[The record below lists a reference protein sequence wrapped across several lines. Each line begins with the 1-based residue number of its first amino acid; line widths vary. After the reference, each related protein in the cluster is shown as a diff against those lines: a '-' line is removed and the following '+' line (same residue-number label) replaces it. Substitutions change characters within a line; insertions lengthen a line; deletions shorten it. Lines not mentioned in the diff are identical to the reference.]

1 MTPKT
6 LSLNIELCDSGAI
19 ISYPDDGSKYA
30 YSNETEACR
39 SIANDIEHLIT
50 NNVDTNKLN
59 IHIEITPQYA
69 EE

>member
-19 ISYPDDGSKYA
+19 ISYTDDGSKYA
-30 YSNETEACR
+30 YSDEPEACR

-50 NNVDTNKLN
+50 NNVDTNKFN

>member
-19 ISYPDDGSKYA
+19 ISYTDDGCKYA
-30 YSNETEACR
+30 YSDETEACR

-50 NNVDTNKLN
+50 NNVDTNKFN
-59 IHIEITPQYA
+59 IHIDITPQYA

>member
-1 MTPKT
+1 MNTKE

-19 ISYPDDGSKYA
+19 ISYPDDGCKYA
-30 YSNETEACR
+30 YSEETEVCR
-39 SIANDIEHLIT
+39 SIANDIEYLI
-50 NNVDTNKLN
+50 NNIDTNKLN

>member
-1 MTPKT
+1 MTTKT
-6 LSLNIELCDSGAI
+6 LNLNIELCDSGAI
-19 ISYPDDGSKYA
+19 ISYTDDGAKYA
-30 YSNETEACR
+30 YSEETEACR

-50 NNVDTNKLN
+50 HNVDTNKFN

>member
-19 ISYPDDGSKYA
+19 LSYPDDGCKFA
-30 YSNETEACR
+30 YSEETEACR
-39 SIANDIEHLIT
+39 SIANDIQHLIT
-50 NNVDTNKLN
+50 NNVDTNKFN
-59 IHIEITPQYA
+59 IYIEITPQYA

>member
-19 ISYPDDGSKYA
+19 ISYPDDGGKYA
-30 YSNETEACR
+30 YSDETEACR

-50 NNVDTNKLN
+50 NNVDTNKFKM
-59 IHIEITPQYA
+59 HIEITPQP
-69 EE
+69 